1 MNDENSG
8 CSEGWPSYAIDHVDP
23 SGRASGLVN
32 RVMEWASYLSR
43 VDGELYSGERNGS
56 RTTDTNA
63 PLNWQRRPARSNFA
77 AVGLNLNTPGA
88 FWESARF
95 YGGNGDDYMLYPG
108 TPDRIGGRTGI
119 PIESIRFKHLRDGY
133 EDNEYL
139 RLLEVGSSREAV
151 LHWGLQILMHLLTY
165 VQNWLRFTDI
175 SIHCMFGSDHDVL
188 IQVLR
193 YVTTFMHAAF
203 SWDDDIGRFEALRVR
218 IGRAIEG
225 ASSQGLGVWIHQAS
239 WSLRDTPFLSSD
251 FTPQMTPVVP
261 DVW

>member
-32 RVMEWASYLSR
+32 RVMEWASYLTR
-43 VDGELYSGERNGS
+43 VDGELYS
-56 RTTDTNA
+56 
-63 PLNWQRRPARSNFA
+63 

-88 FWESARF
+88 FWESTRF

-133 EDNEYL
+133 DDNEYL
-139 RLLEVGSSREAV
+139 RLLEAQSSREAA
-151 LHWGLQILMHLLTY
+151 LQY
-165 VQNWLRFTDI
+165 VAK
-175 SIHCMFGSDHDVL
+175 
-188 IQVLR
+188 
-193 YVTTFMHAAF
+193 FMPAAF
-203 SWDDDIGRFEALRVR
+203 SWDDDIGRFEELRVR

-225 ASSQGLGVWIHQAS
+225 
-239 WSLRDTPFLSSD
+239 RRT
-251 FTPQMTPVVP
+251 
-261 DVW
+261 